1 MKKSVIGI
9 LCGGFSSEKEISFK
23 SGLNV
28 LNNLSEKLWASYLI
42 KFNNNKWYVEDKEEK
57 KYTFFI
63 NDFSFNK
70 NDLKI
75 KFDVIFNAIHG
86 PPGENGQII
95 SFIELINIPYTGSNS
110 YSSALTYNKRDCLSI
125 LKNYGINSSKNY
137 YLDQDQKIN
146 EDEIVKSVGLPC
158 FVKANRSGSSFGIY
172 KVYKKTE
179 LAISIKKAFKE
190 DSQLIIEKALK
201 GREFS
206 VGVYRLNNEI
216 KVLPITEIISE
227 NDFFDYSA
235 KYEGKSEEITPAKLD
250 YKNIKRLKE
259 LSIRIFKILNL
270 RGFTRSEFIIENNI
284 PYLLDINTVP
294 GLTKESILP
303 KQLLAANISLES
315 FFNYLLN
322 EALNKKP

>member
-146 EDEIVKSVGLPC
+146 EDEIIKSVGLPC

-206 VGVYRLNNEI
+206 VGVYKLNNEI

-315 FFNYLLN
+315 FFNDLLN

>member
-1 MKKSVIGI
+1 MKKSIVGV

-23 SGLNV
+23 SGINV
-28 LNNLSEKLWASYLI
+28 MKNLSEKLWDSYLI
-42 KFNNNKWYVEDKEEK
+42 KFNNNEWYVEDKEEN
-57 KYTFFI
+57 KYSFFI
-63 NDFSFNK
+63 NDFSFKK
-70 NDLKI
+70 NNLKI

-86 PPGENGQII
+86 APGENGQII
-95 SFIELINIPYTGSNS
+95 SFLELINIPYTGSNS
-110 YSSALTYNKRDCLSI
+110 YSSALTFNKRDCLSI

-137 YLDQDQKIN
+137 YLDQNQKIN
-146 EDEIVKSVGLPC
+146 EDEIIKSVGLPC

-172 KVYKKTE
+172 KVYKKNQLT
-179 LAISIKKAFKE
+179 ISIKKAFKE
-190 DSQLIIEKALK
+190 DSQLIIEKALE

-250 YKNIKRLKE
+250 DENIKKLRE
-259 LSIRIFKILNL
+259 LSINIFRLLNL
-270 RGFTRSEFIIENNI
+270 TGFTRSEFIIENNT

-294 GLTKESILP
+294 GLTRESIFP

-315 FFNYLLN
+315 FFNDLLK
-322 EALNKKP
+322 EALNKNN

>member
-1 MKKSVIGI
+1 MDI
-9 LCGGFSSEKEISFK
+9 LWCKFK
-23 SGLNV
+23 
-28 LNNLSEKLWASYLI
+28 
-42 KFNNNKWYVEDKEEK
+42 
-57 KYTFFI
+57 
-63 NDFSFNK
+63 
-70 NDLKI
+70 
-75 KFDVIFNAIHG
+75 
-86 PPGENGQII
+86 
-95 SFIELINIPYTGSNS
+95 
-110 YSSALTYNKRDCLSI
+110 
-125 LKNYGINSSKNY
+125 
-137 YLDQDQKIN
+137 
-146 EDEIVKSVGLPC
+146 
-158 FVKANRSGSSFGIY
+158 
-172 KVYKKTE
+172 
-179 LAISIKKAFKE
+179 
-190 DSQLIIEKALK
+190 
-201 GREFS
+201 
-206 VGVYRLNNEI
+206 LNNEI

-315 FFNYLLN
+315 FFNDLLN

>member
-137 YLDQDQKIN
+137 YLDQNQKIN
-146 EDEIVKSVGLPC
+146 EDEIIKSVGLPC

-172 KVYKKTE
+172 KVYKKNQLT
-179 LAISIKKAFKE
+179 ISIKKAFKE
-190 DSQLIIEKALK
+190 DSQLIIEKALE

-206 VGVYRLNNEI
+206 VGVYSLNNEI
-216 KVLPITEIISE
+216 KRY
-227 NDFFDYSA
+227 NF
-235 KYEGKSEEITPAKLD
+235 
-250 YKNIKRLKE
+250 IKTT
-259 LSIRIFKILNL
+259 SYH
-270 RGFTRSEFIIENNI
+270 TW
-284 PYLLDINTVP
+284 
-294 GLTKESILP
+294 
-303 KQLLAANISLES
+303 
-315 FFNYLLN
+315 
-322 EALNKKP
+322 

>member
-28 LNNLSEKLWASYLI
+28 LNNLSEKLWVSYLI

-179 LAISIKKAFKE
+179 LSISIKKAFKE

-315 FFNYLLN
+315 FFNDLLN

>member
-206 VGVYRLNNEI
+206 VGVYKLNNEI

-315 FFNYLLN
+315 FFNDLLN

>member
-1 MKKSVIGI
+1 MKKAVVGV

-28 LNNLSEKLWASYLI
+28 LNNLSGKLWDSYLI
-42 KFNNNKWYVEDKEEK
+42 KFNHNDWIIEDKEEK
-57 KYTFFI
+57 KYHFFV
-63 NDFSFNK
+63 NDFSFRK
-70 NDLKI
+70 NGEKI

-86 PPGENGQII
+86 APGENGQII

-110 YSSALTYNKRDCLSI
+110 YSSALTFNKRDCLSI
-125 LKNYGINSSKNY
+125 LRNYGINSSINY
-137 YLDQDQKIN
+137 YLDQGQKIN
-146 EDEIVKSVGLPC
+146 ENEIIESVGLPC

-172 KVYKKTE
+172 KVYKKNE
-179 LAISIKKAFKE
+179 LSISIKKAFKE
-190 DSQLIIEKALK
+190 DSQLIIEKALE

-206 VGVYRLNNEI
+206 VGVYQLNNKI

-250 YKNIKRLKE
+250 NKNINRLKE
-259 LSIRIFKILNL
+259 LSMRMFKILNL
-270 RGFTRSEFIIENNI
+270 KGFTRSEFIIENNI

-294 GLTKESILP
+294 GLTKESIFP
-303 KQLLAANISLES
+303 KQLLAANISLDS
-315 FFNYLLN
+315 FFNDLLI
-322 EALNKKP
+322 EAINKKN

>member
-315 FFNYLLN
+315 FFNDLLN

>member
-1 MKKSVIGI
+1 MKKSIVGV

-23 SGLNV
+23 SGYNV
-28 LNNLSEKLWASYLI
+28 LNNLSEKLWDSYFI

-57 KYTFFI
+57 KYNFFI
-63 NDFSFNK
+63 NDFSFKK

-86 PPGENGQII
+86 TPGENGQII
-95 SFIELINIPYTGSNS
+95 SFIELLNLPYTGSNS
-110 YSSALTYNKRDCLSI
+110 YSSALTFNKRDCLSI

-146 EDEIVKSVGLPC
+146 EDDIIKSVGLPC

-172 KVYKKTE
+172 KVYKKAE
-179 LAISIKKAFKE
+179 LSISIKNAFKE

-250 YKNIKRLKE
+250 DKNIKKLNE

-270 RGFTRSEFIIENNI
+270 KGFTRSEFIIENNI

-294 GLTKESILP
+294 GLTKESIFP

-315 FFNYLLN
+315 FFNNLLK
-322 EALNKKP
+322 EALNKKT